1 MFKICV
7 QPTAKIR
14 DFCLNFKKNGK
25 NKVQNMVSNL
35 PGLDPDNSSVFKSK
49 VD

>member
-25 NKVQNMVSNL
+25 NKVKNMKNIKYYRNFRV
-35 PGLDPDNSSVFKSK
+35 K
-49 VD
+49 